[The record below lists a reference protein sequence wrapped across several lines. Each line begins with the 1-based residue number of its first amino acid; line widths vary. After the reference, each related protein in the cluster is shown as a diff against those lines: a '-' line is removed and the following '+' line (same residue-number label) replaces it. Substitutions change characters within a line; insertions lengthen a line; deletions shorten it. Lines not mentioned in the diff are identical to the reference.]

1 MFYHKRCIYGTCR
14 VSRPC
19 DMGGNFRGKNRAIYD
34 IPSPQQQ
41 DVNGHGTQCAA
52 VAAGTKFGVAKK
64 AHITAVQLT
73 NSRGQM
79 LVSGLFDGMAFI
91 RQRYIHNGQ
100 RPSVVSM
107 SFSHEGDD
115 RIDEAVQSLIAEGMH
130 VVAAAGNQGKDVA
143 TRSPARLSSVITV
156 GASNLK
162 YRATTRS
169 NYGPRVDIFA
179 PGYQIDTAKTGST
192 SGTSLAHGTS
202 MATAHVAGVVVCII
216 SQHGNLP
223 PARMATKVK
232 EWASDGVL
240 IGLREDTAN
249 KLAFIRT

>member
-1 MFYHKRCIYGTCR
+1 MR
-14 VSRPC
+14 VSICFLAVVGLVLLWGFPSHVSAARIPGFGSQSTE
-19 DMGGNFRGKNRAIYD
+19 DYIVQLNRNTKIEPFLQTEGIKANGKWDWINCFSVSLTTAEVASLGRNRAVKSITYD
-34 IPSPQQQ
+34 TEIVLES
-41 DVNGHGTQCAA
+41 V
-52 VAAGTKFGVAKK
+52 K
-64 AHITAVQLT
+64 IQL
-73 NSRGQM
+73 
-79 LVSGLFDGMAFI
+79 
-91 RQRYIHNGQ
+91 
-100 RPSVVSM
+100 
-107 SFSHEGDD
+107 
-115 RIDEAVQSLIAEGMH
+115 LIAEGMH